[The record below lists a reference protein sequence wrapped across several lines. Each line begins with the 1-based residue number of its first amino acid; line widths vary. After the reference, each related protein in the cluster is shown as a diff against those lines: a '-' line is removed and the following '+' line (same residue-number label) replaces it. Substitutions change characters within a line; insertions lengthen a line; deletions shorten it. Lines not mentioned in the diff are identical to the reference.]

1 MTWLAA
7 NVFGNAPNKVNCNT
21 VLPNGKT
28 VGQYINQGRA
38 QLQAV
43 IDNQNALAAAGGDV
57 NPFALLTTLAS
68 IAAPYGQIDFKNG
81 AAGTSVLATNLG
93 LAGNFAY
100 YAIGSG
106 YFSPT
111 TLDIGDLL
119 P

>member
-1 MTWLAA
+1 
-7 NVFGNAPNKVNCNT
+7 
-21 VLPNGKT
+21 
-28 VGQYINQGRA
+28 
-38 QLQAV
+38 
-43 IDNQNALAAAGGDV
+43 V
-57 NPFALLTTLAS
+57 NPFALLTTFAS

-111 TLDIGDLL
+111 TLDIGASVYSHGAALL
-119 P
+119 GRKPFSSLTGPLGIDASADSVRKAALATPGCPG